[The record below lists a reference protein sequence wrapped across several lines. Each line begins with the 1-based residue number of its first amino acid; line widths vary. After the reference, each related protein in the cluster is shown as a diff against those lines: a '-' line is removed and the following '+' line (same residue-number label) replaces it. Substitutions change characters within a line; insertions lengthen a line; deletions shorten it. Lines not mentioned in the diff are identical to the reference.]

1 MKIWYGFVYM
11 LLKIFYGLLHPVKVI
26 GREHIPEGSAI
37 ICGNHT
43 SMADPLFMVFGLRI
57 QNNIQA
63 MAKIELMRVPVVGFV
78 LKKAGVFG
86 VDRGNNDVGAIKH
99 AFKVLKE
106 GGRLV
111 MFPEGRRVRE
121 GDEKSRIKTGAA
133 MFAVKTGTQILP
145 VYISPNRKIL
155 RRTLV
160 VFGEPYHPEF
170 EGTKATQE
178 DYQDIV
184 NDLMERIFAMGRQ
197 YEG

>member
-1 MKIWYGFVYM
+1 MKYWYGAVYL
-11 LLKIFYGLLHPVKVI
+11 LLKITYGLFHRVRAV
-26 GREHIPEGSAI
+26 GREHIPEGAAV

-43 SMADPLFMVFGLRI
+43 TAGDPLLLVFGLHI
-57 QNNIQA
+57 ENNIQP

-99 AFKVLKE
+99 AFKVLKD
-106 GGRLV
+106 GGRLM

-121 GDEKSRIKTGAA
+121 GDEKKRIKTGAA

-145 VYISPNRKIL
+145 VYISPKQKIF

-160 VFGEPYHPEF
+160 VFGEPYYPEYD
-170 EGTKATQE
+170 GKRATQE
-178 DYQDIV
+178 DYQEIV
-184 NDLMERIFAMGRQ
+184 NDLMERIAALGRK
-197 YEG
+197 YED